1 MPQLSIDLLVSTFK
15 LEHICSIDHDSLLP
29 ICGNDAYTPI
39 GTNTLCTSAEVYGNE
54 SFCVL
59 QMRSPPARGLHGVWA
74 AALTEW
80 LCSMGV
86 GSVCLLLSASK
97 GKVIGRDLFVP
108 RFSANAS
115 LPAGRVPAGWE
126 PLGEELHAFAVRKG
140 TVSAA
145 LERECEARGVPM
157 AVAAIFCGEGDNVED
172 AARMAMWADEFVTGS
187 RRKELRLTFPASW
200 NMSTF
205 WGGFIVDQAEM
216 F

>member
-80 LCSMGV
+80 LCAMGV

-115 LPAGRVPAGWE
+115 LAKGRVPAGWE

-172 AARMAMWADEFVTGS
+172 AARMAMWADEFVTG
-187 RRKELRLTFPASW
+187 RHRKEFKLSFPPSW
-200 NMSTF
+200 NASTF